1 MMEPDPSF
9 LDVLLL
15 IAGVGCLYLFLF
27 GPLLIFARVQ
37 NVPMISAV
45 LCLVSVVLIPMFIV
59 RIVSSSTKF
68 DPEKVQ

>member
-15 IAGVGCLYLFLF
+15 LAGGFGLFLFLF
-27 GPLLIFARVQ
+27 GPILIVARQ
-37 NVPMISAV
+37 QKIPLIGAV
-45 LCLVSVVLIPMFIV
+45 LCLVPVVGIPIFVM